1 MSDAVLSVSEFG
13 SLQQLRITV
22 QQAPS
27 DTTKDHYTTQVILP
41 HRDWICLHGPPTLH
55 THTAAVLPG
64 SLQTLSKEQHES
76 ISNTH

>member
-27 DTTKDHYTTQVILP
+27 DTTKDHYTSQGILP
-41 HRDWICLHGPPTLH
+41 RRDQICRHGPPTLH
-55 THTAAVLPG
+55 THCCSATRQCANSVKGAA
-64 SLQTLSKEQHES
+64 
-76 ISNTH
+76 